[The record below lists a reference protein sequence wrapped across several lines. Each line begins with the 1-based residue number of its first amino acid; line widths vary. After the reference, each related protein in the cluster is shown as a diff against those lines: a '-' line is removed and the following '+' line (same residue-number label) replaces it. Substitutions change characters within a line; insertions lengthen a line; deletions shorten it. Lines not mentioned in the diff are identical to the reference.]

1 MLRTLALIA
10 LGYPDPRIAAR
21 AALNGSMV
29 NYSGYRRLVDALVC
43 EVDDT
48 VVRTALAMIV
58 LGWPNPEKIAKD
70 ALLGTV
76 PSYDNALIQRLV
88 DV

>member
-10 LGYPDPRIAAR
+10 LGYPDPRNAAR

-29 NYSGYRRLVDALVC
+29 NCSEYQMLIDALVR

-48 VVRTALAMIV
+48 VVRTALVMIV

-76 PSYDNALIQRLV
+76 PHYSCALVQRLV
-88 DV
+88 EV